1 MAGRTDWV
9 EEVQPRGFRPY
20 REYRDS
26 GVEWL
31 GNIPAHWE
39 VERLKFLATLN
50 DEALPEAT
58 DPNLEMNYVDIS
70 SVDAI
75 SGITGTDTIIFEK
88 APSRARRVVRRGDV
102 IVSTVRTYLRAIA
115 AIEAS
120 ESNLIVSTGFAVL
133 RARRLDSS
141 FASYALRA
149 PHFVERVVANSVGVS
164 YPAINASSLA
174 CFPIPYPGVD
184 EQRVIADFLDCET
197 AKIDGLVARK
207 ERLIELLQ
215 EKRTALITRA
225 VTRGLDPNVPMKD
238 SGVEWLG
245 QLPAD
250 WEVRRIAMAVNKIT
264 NGYVGPT
271 RDILVEDGVPYL
283 QSLHI
288 KNGQIEF
295 DRKHY
300 FVTKHWSEQ
309 HRKSVLR
316 EGDVL
321 VVQTGDI
328 GQNCVV
334 PAAFEGT
341 NCHALIILRLKPELG
356 EGAYFSLL
364 LQSTYGQ
371 IALKRSQTGAL
382 HPHLECGHVRE
393 IPLVIPPPEEQRRIM
408 RAVEEQLEAL
418 NSLQAKVREAVD
430 RLKEFRTALISAAV
444 TGKIDVREAMP
455 R

>member
-9 EEVQPRGFRPY
+9 EEVQPRRFRPY

-120 ESNLIVSTGFAVL
+120 ESNVIVSTGFAVL

-184 EQRVIADFLDCET
+184 EQRAIADFLDRET

-245 QLPAD
+245 QTPGSIGKFVEL
-250 WEVRRIAMAVNKIT
+250 RLRHIVNKIDERVC
-264 NGYVGPT
+264 GARL
-271 RDILVEDGVPYL
+271 RDILVEDGVPYESVTSHQEWL
-283 QSLHI
+283 C
-288 KNGQIEF
+288 QIG
-295 DRKHY
+295 R
-300 FVTKHWSEQ
+300 VS
-309 HRKSVLR
+309 
-316 EGDVL
+316 
-321 VVQTGDI
+321 
-328 GQNCVV
+328 
-334 PAAFEGT
+334 
-341 NCHALIILRLKPELG
+341 
-356 EGAYFSLL
+356 
-364 LQSTYGQ
+364 
-371 IALKRSQTGAL
+371 
-382 HPHLECGHVRE
+382 
-393 IPLVIPPPEEQRRIM
+393 
-408 RAVEEQLEAL
+408 
-418 NSLQAKVREAVD
+418 
-430 RLKEFRTALISAAV
+430 
-444 TGKIDVREAMP
+444 
-455 R
+455 